1 MPIEAFID
9 DRLTKTDLRVLGAI
23 ISFTDKK
30 GKCWPRR
37 EQISERCGL
46 NVQKISYSTTRL
58 IELGWLRKEGNGGC
72 SRSANYYVLLPDL
85 FKVPESDTFI
95 ESDFIVPELGTF
107 IVPELGTFIVPELG
121 RGIQQTKEQTKEQTN
136 ILTTEKKDMIE
147 DSGNTFEKFYF
158 LYPRKMARKRAEKA
172 WKKIKPEMYEIII
185 ADVINRL
192 ANHDGWK
199 DKTFIHYPATYL
211 NDELWNDEITKKTSK
226 AQQTFTNNTNTALAV
241 FNKLTGI
248 DYEQI
253 RPSNLL
259 ENTNTD
265 SGDL

>member
-9 DRLTKTDLRVLGAI
+9 DRLSKTDLRVLGAI

-37 EQISERCGL
+37 EQISERCGIS
-46 NVQKISYSTTRL
+46 VQKISYSTTRL
-58 IELGWLRKEGNGGC
+58 ITFGWLKKEGNGGC

-85 FKVPESDTFI
+85 FKVSDLDTLI
-95 ESDFIVPELGTF
+95 ELDSIVPESGTF
-107 IVPELGTFIVPELG
+107 IVPELDTFIVPELG
-121 RGIQQTKEQTKEQTN
+121 RGIKQTKEQTN
-136 ILTTEKKDMIE
+136 EQTNILTAEKKDMK
-147 DSGNTFEKFYF
+147 DSKDTFEKFYF
-158 LYPRKMARKRAEKA
+158 LYPRKMAKKRAEKA

-226 AQQTFTNNTNTALAV
+226 AQQTFTNNTTTALAV
-241 FNKLTGI
+241 FNKLTGV

-259 ENTNTD
+259 EKLDTD
-265 SGDL
+265 SRDL